1 MEFNAELVRGS
12 RNGGRALRVAL
23 TSTRWHI
30 LTLGYSME
38 KKKKKYP
45 ETQLFAKSPIKTVL
59 QEKKKKSHI
68 VTIKFAAIHAPY
80 KALLRLCVFLSTL
93 TPHGVLLKTQS
104 DAAQCFHFLLQQA
117 LKLSTCSD

>member
-38 KKKKKYP
+38 KKKKKSILKHSCLP
-45 ETQLFAKSPIKTVL
+45 RAQSKLSCR
-59 QEKKKKSHI
+59 KKKKSHI

-104 DAAQCFHFLLQQA
+104 DAAQHFHFLLQQA
-117 LKLSTCSD
+117 LKLSTCTD